1 MHVCSSDQ
9 IRGQAWMNE
18 TKNHS
23 FESRQQ
29 KYLGKTVWA
38 DSKFL
43 EPFRSIFIS
52 HRHEI
57 SSLDAKVKQIRLIF
71 ANPRRWWELG
81 GPSEPYRRHQGQGR
95 VWGRRLHLSVWE
107 REKNAASETFGYNLI
122 IFYFWKCIWIGFDSE
137 HIWAK
142 FTSFFLFF
150 IAWAGRTTQKK
161 ILKFKFSFPFNLCY
175 PSDAKHFYGRVKNSH
190 KFVSPTPTGPQKKK
204 KLKPL
209 WAWPETLGLW
219 RFLLYWGYARVG
231 KKLDMA

>member
-1 MHVCSSDQ
+1 M
-9 IRGQAWMNE
+9 
-18 TKNHS
+18 
-23 FESRQQ
+23 
-29 KYLGKTVWA
+29 
-38 DSKFL
+38 
-43 EPFRSIFIS
+43 
-52 HRHEI
+52 
-57 SSLDAKVKQIRLIF
+57 KQIRLIF

-161 ILKFKFSFPFNLCY
+161 ILKFKFSFPFN

-190 KFVSPTPTGPQKKK
+190 KFVSPTPTGPQRKKSSNHFEPDP
-204 KLKPL
+204 KPS
-209 WAWPETLGLW
+209 ACGVFCSIGVTRGSE
-219 RFLLYWGYARVG
+219 

>member
-18 TKNHS
+18 TINHS

-29 KYLGKTVWA
+29 KYLWKTVWA

-43 EPFRSIFIS
+43 EPFRSIFVS

-122 IFYFWKCIWIGFDSE
+122 IFYFWKFSASLPLRHYCVVIFFCYNCRNKCQFTRLSE
-137 HIWAK
+137 A
-142 FTSFFLFF
+142 
-150 IAWAGRTTQKK
+150 
-161 ILKFKFSFPFNLCY
+161 
-175 PSDAKHFYGRVKNSH
+175 
-190 KFVSPTPTGPQKKK
+190 
-204 KLKPL
+204 
-209 WAWPETLGLW
+209 
-219 RFLLYWGYARVG
+219 
-231 KKLDMA
+231 